1 MYVRTLKQ
9 SQVKNISKFMSLK
22 NDSIIRTESML
33 EFDMCFHLEY
43 SPDVVSFESQPQ
55 GFYYEYQGK
64 HLPYTPDFLITHSS
78 GRQQLLEIKPLSK
91 TQRPDF
97 QSKFIQKQ
105 QAAQKLNL
113 SLILITEKQIRT
125 GHLLNN
131 FKLLHRYSGLHNI
144 SATQKSIINLIQ
156 TVNKIQINQIAN
168 RLNISNGEVLA
179 GVLSWQSKGV
189 LQTVYTNE
197 IINGNSIVSLGLS
210 MDIEFPFTDEFQK
223 ILTTQSSPAEIT
235 NDKKT
240 EVLTPSLDSY
250 DDAIKAEVLRR
261 ISFLKW
267 IKPRLKGGWTE
278 KNLTPLLNDASID
291 LKAIAP
297 KWRTLAEW
305 HKNYHQSGEKV
316 SSLIPKHSY
325 KGNKHMNTD
334 GDFLITKAINEKYLT
349 LNRCSISQTFKY
361 YCDLVIIENRSIL
374 TNKIKKVSQRT
385 FYNRINALPKYDV
398 ALKRYGKRYADI
410 HYRKV
415 GKMLEATRPL
425 EYVEIDHTPLDL
437 ILLDDTLEIPLG
449 RPYLTILIDSY
460 SKCIVGYNL
469 SFRPP
474 SFESIRH
481 AFCNACLDK
490 SLITQQY
497 PHLQHDWPVA
507 GKIENLVVDNG
518 AEFWS
523 DSLEDSLLP
532 FATNI
537 LYNKV
542 GEPWMKPLVEKFF
555 DLLNKGLVHSLPGTT
570 RSRIEQLKGYNPKKD
585 ATITFSL
592 FLDLFYTWIIDIYHM
607 TSDARETAVP
617 YFKWQ
622 EGVTALP
629 PLTYTDEEAQQLR
642 IELGILNTR
651 TVRIGGIFL
660 HGLRYESEELS
671 QYRKIWGAIDK
682 NNLTLKTKTDPS
694 DISHIFVYL
703 TNESRYIKVPCITDI
718 SYTSGLTLFQHQTAQ
733 KLQRTKTRLQIDHE
747 KLADSRMYV
756 ENRIAEEV
764 EKIKSSKKRTT
775 KTTHASKIARHQD
788 IGSHTQKSI
797 QVPNEQSEIKKLNKN
812 EHDVLNGWD
821 ELHDDLEGF

>member
-1 MYVRTLKQ
+1 MT
-9 SQVKNISKFMSLK
+9 
-22 NDSIIRTESML
+22 
-33 EFDMCFHLEY
+33 
-43 SPDVVSFESQPQ
+43 
-55 GFYYEYQGK
+55 
-64 HLPYTPDFLITHSS
+64 
-78 GRQQLLEIKPLSK
+78 
-91 TQRPDF
+91 
-97 QSKFIQKQ
+97 
-105 QAAQKLNL
+105 
-113 SLILITEKQIRT
+113 
-125 GHLLNN
+125 
-131 FKLLHRYSGLHNI
+131 
-144 SATQKSIINLIQ
+144 
-156 TVNKIQINQIAN
+156 
-168 RLNISNGEVLA
+168 
-179 GVLSWQSKGV
+179 
-189 LQTVYTNE
+189 
-197 IINGNSIVSLGLS
+197 
-210 MDIEFPFTDEFQK
+210 FPFNDEFQ
-223 ILTTQSSPAEIT
+223 EIIEISGEK
-235 NDKKT
+235 NKVIHNE
-240 EVLTPSLDSY
+240 EVNSLLLSLDSY
-250 DDAIKAEVLRR
+250 SHDIKIEVLRR
-261 ISFLKW
+261 ISFIKW
-267 IKPRLKGGWTE
+267 IKPRLKGGWTQ
-278 KNLTPLLNDASID
+278 KNLNPLIDDAATQ
-291 LKAIAP
+291 LKMMAP

-305 HKNYHQSGEKV
+305 HKNYHSSGNDI
-316 SSLIPKHSY
+316 SSLIPKHSN
-325 KGNKHMNTD
+325 KGNIQQHTD
-334 GDFLITKAINEKYLT
+334 SDFLIKKAINEKYLT
-349 LNRCSISQTFKY
+349 LTRCSISQTFKY
-361 YCDLVIIENRSIL
+361 YCDLVIIENRAL
-374 TNKIKKVSQRT
+374 PTKKIKPLSQRT

-410 HYRKV
+410 NYRTV
-415 GKMLEATRPL
+415 DRMINVTRPL
-425 EYVEIDHTPLDL
+425 ERVEIDHTPLDL
-437 ILLDDTLEIPLG
+437 ILLDDNLEIPLG
-449 RPYLTILIDSY
+449 RPYLTVLIDSY

-523 DSLEDSLLP
+523 NSLEDSLRP

-537 LYNKV
+537 LFNKV
-542 GEPWMKPLVEKFF
+542 GKPWMKPLVEKFF
-555 DLLNKGLVHSLPGTT
+555 DVLNKGLVHSLPGTT

-585 ATITFSL
+585 AAITFSL
-592 FLDLFYTWIIDIYHM
+592 FLELFHTWIIDIYHM
-607 TSDARETAVP
+607 SSDTRETAVP

-660 HGLRYESEELS
+660 YGLRYESEELNE
-671 QYRKIWGAIDK
+671 YRKIWGAIDK

-694 DISHIFVYL
+694 DISNIFVYL

-733 KLQRTKTRLQIDHE
+733 KLQRTKTRLQIEHE

-764 EKIKSSKKRTT
+764 EKIKSSNKRTT

-797 QVPNEQSEIKKLNKN
+797 QIPNEQSDTKN
-812 EHDVLNGWD
+812 EHDALNGWD
-821 ELHDDLEGF
+821 EQFDDLEGF